1 MGKSNKT
8 LEEHNCFKRKTT
20 VYQIRNPIRSRY
32 FTIDNPVILNQPDK
46 YSKEDI
52 SNMKPE
58 YEIKKNQTEKLDMKP
73 KTDKELNRWGKWQ
86 NGYI

>member
-1 MGKSNKT
+1 
-8 LEEHNCFKRKTT
+8 
-20 VYQIRNPIRSRY
+20 
-32 FTIDNPVILNQPDK
+32 
-46 YSKEDI
+46 
-52 SNMKPE
+52 MKPE